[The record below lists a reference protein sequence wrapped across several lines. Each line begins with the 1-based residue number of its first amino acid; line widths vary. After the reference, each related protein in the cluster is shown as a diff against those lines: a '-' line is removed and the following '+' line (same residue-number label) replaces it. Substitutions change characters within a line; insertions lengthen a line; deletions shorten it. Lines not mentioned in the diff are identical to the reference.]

1 MGGQF
6 VAHGKATPGNPY
18 DGHTLGIII
27 PEMEKQIGATIE
39 RVVADRGYRGRNA
52 PPDYRFKVYIS
63 GQERRVTEHITR
75 KLRRRSAVKPV
86 IGHLKAGHRMGQNYL
101 AHTQGDAINVVLA
114 AAQSSSR
121 RTVAVLQSRPQLR

>member
-1 MGGQF
+1 
-6 VAHGKATPGNPY
+6 
-18 DGHTLGIII
+18 
-27 PEMEKQIGATIE
+27 MEKQIGATIE
-39 RVVADRGYRGRNA
+39 CVVADRGYRGRNA

-86 IGHLKAGHRMGQNYL
+86 IGHLKAGHRMGPNYL

-121 RTVAVLQSRPQLR
+121 KTIAVLQSRP